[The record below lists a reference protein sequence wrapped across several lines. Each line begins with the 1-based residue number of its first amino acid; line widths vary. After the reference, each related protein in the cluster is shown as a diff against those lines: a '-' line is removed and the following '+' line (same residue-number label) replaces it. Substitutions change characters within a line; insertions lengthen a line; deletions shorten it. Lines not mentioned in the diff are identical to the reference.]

1 MVAFSCVCTT
11 SGSVEGQNIR
21 AEESLEI
28 MEPSA
33 GVLGLTWGVGGGR
46 EQHNQNSASLFWFGA
61 TSHLYF
67 CTESKSYPEVY
78 FRMEITSPRFYSK
91 IRQLHIISRGV

>member
-11 SGSVEGQNIR
+11 SGSVEGQNVR

-33 GVLGLTWGVGGGR
+33 GDLGLTGGVGGGR
-46 EQHNQNSASLFWFGA
+46 EQHNQNSASLFWFCA
-61 TSHLYF
+61 TPTSTFALNPSL
-67 CTESKSYPEVY
+67 TLKS
-78 FRMEITSPRFYSK
+78 ILGWK
-91 IRQLHIISRGV
+91 